1 MDASVLAALRTSNL
15 GLKFGVELAAIAS
28 LGYWGAS
35 VDGSVLSVVMMV
47 LAPAAMIVLWGR
59 FAAPR
64 ASRRL
69 SPKARIPF
77 ELTILLL
84 AAVALL
90 AAGEAALAVALT
102 VAVLVNALLLS
113 AFGQWE
119 A

>member
-1 MDASVLAALRTSNL
+1 VDATVVAALRTSNL
-15 GLKFGVELAAIAS
+15 GLKFGVELGAIAS

-35 VDGSVLSVVMMV
+35 LNGSLLSVVMMV
-47 LAPAAMIVLWGR
+47 LAPATMIVLWGR
-59 FAAPR
+59 FAAPH

-90 AAGEAALAVALT
+90 AAGEGALAV
-102 VAVLVNALLLS
+102 VMAVVVLLNALLLS
-113 AFGQWE
+113 ALGQWE
-119 A
+119 E